1 MATTLLFLPFI
12 GVLEKVVTKLVPE
25 KEQQEDTMGA
35 IYLDYN
41 VLEQPFAAIHLATK
55 ELSRMAVMT
64 GEMLVESKKA
74 FLGDDMVAFDK
85 VKEKE
90 EQVNHLRD
98 LIIKYLSS
106 MFSAETVTEK
116 QALAISGM
124 MHVVQDVEHI
134 GDNCENIADFAK
146 EKIEYGYTFSD
157 TACAEIYQCFDMVGK
172 MLNNSIQALSEGD
185 AELAELVKK
194 QEDELDALER
204 TLRIKHMRRL
214 DNNECSP
221 DYTVL
226 YMDVIHNLER
236 MGDNCENIAHA
247 VLDNNPIKS
256 IEE

>member
-1 MATTLLFLPFI
+1 M
-12 GVLEKVVTKLVPE
+12 
-25 KEQQEDTMGA
+25 
-35 IYLDYN
+35 
-41 VLEQPFAAIHLATK
+41 LEQPFAAIHLVTK
-55 ELSRMAVMT
+55 ELSRMAGMT
-64 GEMLVESKKA
+64 GEMLVESKKS
-74 FLGDDMVAFDK
+74 FLGNDMAAYDK

-90 EQVNHLRD
+90 EQINHLRD

-106 MFSAETVTEK
+106 MFSVETVTEK

-124 MHVVQDVEHI
+124 MHIVQDVEHI

-157 TACAEIYQCFDMVGK
+157 TAYAEIYQCFDMVTK

-185 AELAELVKK
+185 AELANLVMQ
-194 QEDELDALER
+194 QEDELDDLEKS
-204 TLRIKHMRRL
+204 LRVKHMQRL

-236 MGDNCENIAHA
+236 MGDNCENIARA
-247 VLDNNPIKS
+247 VLDNNPLKS
-256 IEE
+256 IED